1 MPENTDARFSRTELL
16 IGEEGVRRLAAAHI
30 TLFGLGGVGAY
41 AAEAVARAGVG
52 RITLVDCDVVEPS
65 NLNRQLVALEST
77 LGRAKV
83 EVAKERIRDIHPQAI
98 VSAIRTYAGPDNL
111 DALLEGAE
119 FVIDAIDAVD
129 AKVHLLSA
137 CHRRRIP
144 VVSCMGAARKLRP
157 TGVRVADLRQ
167 TRQCPLARTVRQ
179 RLRKEGILEGILCVF
194 TEEPARPNLHTPASP
209 DSRDEFQELP
219 QKTLPQGSISY
230 VPGIVGLTA
239 AGVAIS
245 ALLGVDVPSR
255 PA

>member
-1 MPENTDARFSRTELL
+1 MPENIDARFSRTELL

-30 TLFGLGGVGAY
+30 TLFGLGGVGSF

-52 RITLVDCDVVEPS
+52 RITLVDFDVVESS
-65 NLNRQLVALEST
+65 NLNRQLLALEST

-83 EVAKERIRDIHPQAI
+83 DVAKDRIHDIHPRASVKAI
-98 VSAIRTYAGPDNL
+98 KALAGPDNL

-119 FVIDAIDAVD
+119 CVIDAIDMID

-137 CHRRRIP
+137 CYRRQIP

-194 TEEPARPNLHTPASP
+194 TEEPARPCPSADEPSDSPNDFQNLSRKAS
-209 DSRDEFQELP
+209 
-219 QKTLPQGSISY
+219 PQGSISY
-230 VPGIVGLTA
+230 VPGLIGLTA

-245 ALLGVDVPSR
+245 ALLGVDTR
-255 PA
+255 DRAT